1 MEVKGSSNV
10 DVSVNRIRGRLAVN
24 LVNTAGPH
32 ADVNAPIH
40 DTIPPVGPLEI
51 TIRTSKKPAAVTIE
65 PGGQSLPFEYQDGK
79 ARMTLPKLE
88 IHSVIV
94 VDEK

>member
-1 MEVKGSSNV
+1 
-10 DVSVNRIRGRLAVN
+10 
-24 LVNTAGPH
+24 
-32 ADVNAPIH
+32 
-40 DTIPPVGPLEI
+40 
-51 TIRTSKKPAAVTIE
+51 
-65 PGGQSLPFEYQDGK
+65 LPFEYQDGK